1 MKGLIV
7 AAHANMAEELLHAC
21 ELIIGPLPRACAI
34 SVRRENNIDEI
45 RRLFAASIDTVGAEG
60 AQVLIMTDMLGG
72 TPANIGM
79 SFLEPG
85 RIDLLT
91 GVNLPMLLKFFNSQE
106 SLSLDE
112 LTEILRAYGQQA
124 IHLASNLL
132 KQQG

>member
-132 KQQG
+132 KRQG